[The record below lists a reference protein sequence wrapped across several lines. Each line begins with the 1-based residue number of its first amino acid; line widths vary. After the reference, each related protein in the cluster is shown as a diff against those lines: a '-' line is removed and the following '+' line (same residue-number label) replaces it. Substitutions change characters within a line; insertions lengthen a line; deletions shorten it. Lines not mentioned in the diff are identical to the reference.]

1 MSNYLKKNLELIMKY
16 ESFYKE
22 QFDIDSIK
30 NNLLE
35 GRINI
40 VLKDLYRFR
49 VFLDSCVLLFNKE
62 KFENKYFKD
71 LYDPKGY
78 IQKKKEEITPLINVI
93 ECTFKNKLKVEDT
106 FYYDYHVIEK
116 KFFSKSLWESKK
128 ILRNAFAHMQYED
141 FKHVGIDD
149 RILFYR
155 IFNKDKNVMKNEGIV
170 IELLCHEFI
179 QKFYLNQMTKSIA
192 YKHSWLEKENINY
205 KFKEIRY
212 KGTQKFSVES
222 EMHPMNNEIF
232 SSNNYKLRE
241 EFLENN
247 SDEFEIKSTE
257 FSESEI
263 AKLERILEEYL
274 GRKNSFNE
282 LGYFIKSI
290 YDVETEFSNFMTHLI
305 HLNDRIIDYLSYTK
319 VDMEE
324 RVPKILESIDELKE
338 DSESWLEFKIFFKIL
353 YIINFSLRI
362 ENNELE
368 TINCSNIIIEN
379 FQYDEEKKN
388 NFVRKK
394 ISEQIIKK
402 DKEREGDVIYILTKI
417 RNAIAHGRIFLE
429 ITNEKIFFLFV
440 DNYRDRREEKIKICF
455 DEVDDFLQS
464 INSLI

>member
-1 MSNYLKKNLELIMKY
+1 MKY

-22 QFDIDSIK
+22 LFDMDSIK

-35 GRINI
+35 GKINI
-40 VLKDLYRFR
+40 RLKDLYRFR

-71 LYDPKGY
+71 LYDTRGF
-78 IQKKKEEITPLINVI
+78 IQKKKKEITPLIDII

-106 FYYDYHVIEK
+106 FYYYYHVIEK
-116 KFFSKSLWESKK
+116 KYFSKSLWESKK
-128 ILRNAFAHMQYED
+128 ILRNAFAHMQYGK
-141 FKHVGIDD
+141 FQHGGIDD

-155 IFNKDKNVMKNEGIV
+155 VFNKDKNVMKNEGIV

-205 KFKEIRY
+205 KFKEVWY

-222 EMHPMNNEIF
+222 ETHPMNNKIF
-232 SSNNYKLRE
+232 SSDNFKLRE

-247 SDEFEIKSTE
+247 SDEFEIKCKE

-263 AKLERILEEYL
+263 AKFERILEEYL
-274 GRKNSFNE
+274 GRKNSFKE
-282 LGYFIKSI
+282 LGYFVKSI

-319 VDMEE
+319 VDRKEM
-324 RVPKILESIDELKE
+324 VPKILESIDELKE

-402 DKEREGDVIYILTKI
+402 DKGREGDVIYILTKV

-440 DNYRDRREEKIKICF
+440 DNYRDKDKREEKIKICF

>member
-1 MSNYLKKNLELIMKY
+1 
-16 ESFYKE
+16 
-22 QFDIDSIK
+22 
-30 NNLLE
+30 
-35 GRINI
+35 
-40 VLKDLYRFR
+40 
-49 VFLDSCVLLFNKE
+49 
-62 KFENKYFKD
+62 
-71 LYDPKGY
+71 
-78 IQKKKEEITPLINVI
+78 
-93 ECTFKNKLKVEDT
+93 
-106 FYYDYHVIEK
+106 
-116 KFFSKSLWESKK
+116 
-128 ILRNAFAHMQYED
+128 
-141 FKHVGIDD
+141 
-149 RILFYR
+149 
-155 IFNKDKNVMKNEGIV
+155 
-170 IELLCHEFI
+170 
-179 QKFYLNQMTKSIA
+179 
-192 YKHSWLEKENINY
+192 
-205 KFKEIRY
+205 
-212 KGTQKFSVES
+212 
-222 EMHPMNNEIF
+222 MHPMNNEIF